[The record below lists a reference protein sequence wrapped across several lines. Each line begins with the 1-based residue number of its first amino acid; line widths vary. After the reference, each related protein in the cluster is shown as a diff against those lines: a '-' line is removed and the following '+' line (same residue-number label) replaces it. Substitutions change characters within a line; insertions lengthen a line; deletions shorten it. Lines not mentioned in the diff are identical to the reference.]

1 MFDRVLNTPRLHY
14 MPRHNLMKLNL
25 RKNFWNSLLDFFFPR
40 NIREKEALKEQY
52 VLKKVRKKFID
63 YCKISIKVL
72 PVFLLLF
79 LLLLF
84 FCQPC
89 KRLQNCN
96 SVFLILK
103 IFQYGGLSSLFY

>member
-25 RKNFWNSLLDFFFPR
+25 RKKFWNSLLDFFSTR
-40 NIREKEALKEQY
+40 NVRGKEALKE
-52 VLKKVRKKFID
+52 LKKVRKKFID

-103 IFQYGGLSSLFY
+103 IFQYGGLTSLFY